1 MSTVGRRGGEAA
13 AVGAGSMDGIDRPDN
28 DDDNKEEEE
37 EEDSD
42 NDQLLVPVP
51 RTVSTV
57 HRLGGFSLRKAG
69 DRQ

>member
-28 DDDNKEEEE
+28 DDDNKEEE
-37 EEDSD
+37 DSD

-57 HRLGGFSLRKAG
+57 HRLGGFSLRES
-69 DRQ
+69 R

>member
-1 MSTVGRRGGEAA
+1 MPRQGSTVGGEAA

-51 RTVSTV
+51 RTASTD
-57 HRLGGFSLRKAG
+57 HRLGGFSLRES
-69 DRQ
+69 R